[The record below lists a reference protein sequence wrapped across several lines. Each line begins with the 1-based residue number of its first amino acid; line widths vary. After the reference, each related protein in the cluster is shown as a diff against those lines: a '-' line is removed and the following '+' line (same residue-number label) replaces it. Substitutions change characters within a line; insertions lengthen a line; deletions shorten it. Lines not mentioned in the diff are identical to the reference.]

1 MSRAD
6 KVVLR
11 ELERLGIRR
20 AAEVQMA
27 VLALQRALEAAE
39 QSDALARI
47 MWPHVFVARRRASV
61 SIREAIEAIDR
72 MPERQEIRSNS
83 EKTQQGHEGTF

>member
-11 ELERLGIRR
+11 ELERLGVRR

-27 VLALQRALEAAE
+27 RLALQRAQQAAE
-39 QSDALARI
+39 EADALARI
-47 MWPHVFVARRRASV
+47 MFPEASNGRRRASRA
-61 SIREAIEAIDR
+61 IREALSALDCA
-72 MPERQEIRSNS
+72 QN
-83 EKTQQGHEGTF
+83 GHDIAKPR

>member
-27 VLALQRALEAAE
+27 RLALQRAQQAAE
-39 QSDALARI
+39 EADALARI
-47 MWPHVFVARRRASV
+47 MFPGAANGRRRASRA
-61 SIREAIEAIDR
+61 IREALRALD
-72 MPERQEIRSNS
+72 
-83 EKTQQGHEGTF
+83 GAVVAEGAG

>member
-27 VLALQRALEAAE
+27 VLALERALEAAE

-47 MWPHVFVARRRASV
+47 MWPDVFVAKRRASV
-61 SIREAIEAIDR
+61 SIREALDAIDR
-72 MPERQEIRSNS
+72 MPERQEIRSNN

>member
-27 VLALQRALEAAE
+27 VLALERALEAAE

-47 MWPHVFVARRRASV
+47 MWPDVFVARRRASV
-61 SIREAIEAIDR
+61 SIREALDAIDR

>member
-27 VLALQRALEAAE
+27 RLALQRAQQAAE
-39 QSDALARI
+39 EADALARI
-47 MWPHVFVARRRASV
+47 MFPEASNGRRRASRA
-61 SIREAIEAIDR
+61 IREALRALDG
-72 MPERQEIRSNS
+72 S
-83 EKTQQGHEGTF
+83 GVAEGAG

>member
-47 MWPHVFVARRRASV
+47 MWPDVFVARRRASV

>member
-1 MSRAD
+1 MSHTDRA
-6 KVVLR
+6 VIQQLQVL
-11 ELERLGIRR
+11 GVRR
-20 AAEVQMA
+20 AVEVQMA

-47 MWPHVFVARRRASV
+47 MWPDVFVARRRASV

-72 MPERQEIRSNS
+72 MPERQEIRSNN

>member
-1 MSRAD
+1 MSWAD

-47 MWPHVFVARRRASV
+47 MWPDVFVARRRASV

>member
-27 VLALQRALEAAE
+27 VLALERALEAAE

-47 MWPHVFVARRRASV
+47 MWPDVFVARRRASV
-61 SIREAIEAIDR
+61 SIREALDAIDR

-83 EKTQQGHEGTF
+83 QKTQQGHEGTF

>member
-47 MWPHVFVARRRASV
+47 MWPDVFVARRRASV
-61 SIREAIEAIDR
+61 SIREALEAIDR
-72 MPERQEIRSNS
+72 MPERQEIRSNN

>member
-27 VLALQRALEAAE
+27 RLALQRAQQAAE
-39 QSDALARI
+39 EADALARI
-47 MWPHVFVARRRASV
+47 MFPEAANGRRRASRA
-61 SIREAIEAIDR
+61 IREALRALD
-72 MPERQEIRSNS
+72 
-83 EKTQQGHEGTF
+83 GGGVAEGAG